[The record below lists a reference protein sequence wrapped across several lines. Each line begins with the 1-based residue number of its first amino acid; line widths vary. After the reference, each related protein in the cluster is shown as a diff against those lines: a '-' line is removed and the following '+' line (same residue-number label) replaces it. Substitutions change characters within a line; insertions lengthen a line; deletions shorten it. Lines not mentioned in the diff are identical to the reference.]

1 MNGPH
6 RTSFIEPH
14 RAPIMNNF
22 GRTSIAALIAVAAT
36 FTTPIAFGQDAW
48 PTKPVTMIVPF
59 PPGGG
64 TDTGARWVA
73 EQLSKRWGQ
82 AVIVDNKPGA
92 AGMIGAE
99 VASRAKPD
107 GYTIM
112 MSNAQVA
119 AINPSLYKKMSYD
132 ADKAF
137 TPISLVAELPLVL
150 LVTSALPINSTKD
163 FVDAAKAKPGELS
176 YGSAGNGSSTH
187 LAASL
192 FEAAT
197 NTKLMHVPYK
207 GGGPAM
213 QDLMAGQVNLTFLTV
228 LESGPAIKSGRV
240 RPIAVTSLARSPAM
254 PNLPTL
260 AESGIPGYF
269 SISWIGLL
277 APTGTPKAIVDK
289 VAKDVQEI
297 VNSPEMKARFIEQ
310 GATPV
315 GSTPAQFQ
323 ALIDSEKARYKK
335 IITEKNISATE

>member
-1 MNGPH
+1 MNK
-6 RTSFIEPH
+6 
-14 RAPIMNNF
+14 
-22 GRTSIAALIAVAAT
+22 SIRIALAACALVAAYATSTAVSAQET
-36 FTTPIAFGQDAW
+36 FPA
-48 PTKPVTMIVPF
+48 KPVTLIVPF

-73 EQLSKRWGQ
+73 QELSKRWGQ
-82 AVIVDNKPGA
+82 SVIVDNKPGA

-99 VASRAKPD
+99 LASRAKPD

-112 MSNAQVA
+112 MANAQVA

-137 TPISLVAELPLVL
+137 APISLVAELPLLL
-150 LVTSALPINSTKD
+150 LVNSQLPINSTKD
-163 FVDAAKAKPGELS
+163 FIEAAKAKPGELS

-240 RPIAVTSLARSPAM
+240 RPIAVTSSQRSPAM
-254 PNLPTL
+254 PNLPTI

-277 APTGTPKAIVDK
+277 APAGTPKAIVDK
-289 VAKDVQEI
+289 IAKDVQEI
-297 VNSPEMKARFIEQ
+297 VNSTEMKVRFIEQ

-323 ALIDSEKARYKK
+323 ALIDSEKARYRK